1 VKDGGRM
8 SISPG
13 DDRNKRRRFIIPACI
28 FLAALAVRLAYLRG
42 LSSSPAFGVPI
53 VDSSTYCDVARRIAG
68 GELDPRLFWQ
78 SFFYPLYLA
87 LVFLAGG
94 SILAAKVAQLV
105 LGAAT
110 AVLAYR
116 LGAVVFNEKTG
127 LIAAAAVALSG
138 PLIFFE
144 AELLATGWEA
154 FWGVAVVLLLV
165 LAFRGGNPAHY
176 LLAGVSGGMSVL
188 TRATFLPFF
197 VLASAWLLYGTWK
210 RGASV
215 PGKISRTALLV
226 APFLALI
233 LTAASLSY
241 RATGHFSAIPKSG
254 SINLYIGNNPDT
266 GRTLAIRPGSEWR
279 DLTREPDRLGIHTD
293 AGHRR
298 YFMDRYREYVATQPW
313 HFVKGLMG
321 KTVQFVSSRE
331 LPRNIDLYT
340 ARKYSGVMSLLSWK
354 WKGFG
359 FPFGIILPLAVIGL
373 AINFRKVPPPMIL
386 FLAVYPM
393 SIILVFVS
401 SMYRTAVIPVISV
414 AAGAGL
420 LALAESARSRN
431 FRILV
436 PAAALILAMTAISTA
451 PGPFAAEKNDYDAE
465 LHACVGYELAK
476 MNRLEEASGE
486 LSLALE
492 LDPDYDPARRMLGN
506 VLNQQGKPQEALPHF
521 EAALSADPDSYL
533 ARYYLGVTLLRLG
546 RRDEAFVHL
555 RSALAGAS
563 AAGEE
568 QLAAIIGKILQDS
581 GGND

>member
-1 VKDGGRM
+1 MPIR
-8 SISPG
+8 PG
-13 DDRNKRRRFIIPACI
+13 DDYGKWRRLIFPAGI
-28 FLAALAVRLAYLRG
+28 FLVALAVRMAYLRG
-42 LSSSPAFGVPI
+42 IASSPAFDVPI
-53 VDSSTYCDVARRIAG
+53 VDSSTYCDVGRRISG

-87 LVFLAGG
+87 LVFFTGG
-94 SILAAKVAQLV
+94 SVLAAKVAQLV
-105 LGAAT
+105 LGSVT
-110 AVLAYR
+110 AVIAYR

-127 LIAAAAVALSG
+127 LIAAALVALSG

-154 FWGVAVVLLLV
+154 FWGVTVVLLLV
-165 LAFRGGNPAHY
+165 LASRGGNPAHY

-197 VLASAWLLYGTWK
+197 ALASAWLLYVTWK
-210 RGASV
+210 RGAPV
-215 PGKISRTALLV
+215 QGKISRTALL
-226 APFLALI
+226 AFPFLALI

-241 RATGHFSAIPKSG
+241 KATGHFSSIPKSA

-266 GRTLAIRPGSEWR
+266 EKTLAIRPGSEWR

-293 AGHRR
+293 AGHRK
-298 YFMDRYREYVATQPW
+298 YFMDRYREYAATQPW
-313 HFVKGLMG
+313 PFLKGLFG
-321 KTVQFVSSRE
+321 KTVQFISSRE

-340 ARKYSGVMSLLSWK
+340 SRKYSGVMSLLSWK

-359 FPFGIILPLAVIGL
+359 FPFGIILPLAAIGL
-373 AINFRKVPPPMIL
+373 ALNLRKFPAPMIF

-401 SMYRTAVIPVISV
+401 SMYRTAVIPVMSVV
-414 AAGAGL
+414 AAAGL
-420 LALAESARSRN
+420 LTLAESARAKNRK
-431 FRILV
+431 ILV
-436 PAAALILAMTAISTA
+436 PAAAIILVTAAISTA

-476 MNRLEEASGE
+476 MNRLEEAAGE

-492 LDPDYDPARRMLGN
+492 LDPDYATARRMLGN

-521 EAALSADPDSYL
+521 EAALSSDPDSYL
-533 ARYYLGVTLLRLG
+533 ARYYLGMTLLRLG
-546 RRDEAFVHL
+546 RKGEAFEHL
-555 RSALAGAS
+555 RSARKGATE
-563 AAGEE
+563 AGEE